1 MEEEKNMRRK
11 SLMRDKRGQVLGL
24 PMYLIVIMIV
34 AVAIIAAVIFM
45 IPRGSQTMIAQVTA
59 DSVQSASG
67 AVGEYTFPSFTVT
80 VEIKTND
87 DRQDPIEGAVVRL
100 SGGHGI
106 GESNPTG
113 SNGIAT
119 ITISDAKLDANVN
132 EAYMKMTVKAS
143 GYEDFE
149 DDDAVLLYRG

>member
-1 MEEEKNMRRK
+1 MKRKRLLRNEK
-11 SLMRDKRGQVLGL
+11 GQVLGL

-45 IPRGSQTMIAQVTA
+45 IPRGSQTMIAQVSTG
-59 DSVQSASG
+59 SVQSASG
-67 AVGEYTFPSFTVT
+67 AVGDYSFADFTVT
-80 VEIKTND
+80 VTIMTND
-87 DRQDPIEGAVVRL
+87 DRQDPIQGAVVRL

-106 GESNPTG
+106 GESSPTG
-113 SNGIAT
+113 SDGIAT
-119 ITISDAKLDANVN
+119 ITISGAQLDANIN

-149 DDDAVLLYRG
+149 DTEAVLLYRG

>member
-1 MEEEKNMRRK
+1 MKILHFFKNEK
-11 SLMRDKRGQVLGL
+11 GQVLGL
-24 PMYLIVIMIV
+24 PIYLIVIIIV
-34 AVAIIAAVIFM
+34 AVAVIAAVIFM
-45 IPRGSQTMIAQVTA
+45 IPRGSQTMIAQIT
-59 DSVQSASG
+59 DGSVQSASG
-67 AVGEYTFPSFTVT
+67 ATGEYSYSSFTVT

-106 GESNPTG
+106 GESDPTG

-119 ITISDAKLDANVN
+119 ISVTGAKLDANIN
-132 EAYMKMTVKAS
+132 EAYMKMTIKAS

-149 DDDAVLLYRG
+149 DDEAVLLYRG

>member
-1 MEEEKNMRRK
+1 MKIK
-11 SLMRDKRGQVLGL
+11 LLMRNEKGQVLGL

-45 IPRGSQTMIAQVTA
+45 IPRGSQTMISQVSTG
-59 DSVQSASG
+59 SVQSASG
-67 AVGEYTFPSFTVT
+67 AVGDYSFADFTVT
-80 VEIKTND
+80 VTIMTND
-87 DRQDPIEGAVVRL
+87 DRQDPIQGAVVRL

-106 GESNPTG
+106 GESSPTG
-113 SNGIAT
+113 SDGIAT
-119 ITISDAKLDANVN
+119 ITVSGAQLDANIN

-149 DDDAVLLYRG
+149 DTEAVLLYRG